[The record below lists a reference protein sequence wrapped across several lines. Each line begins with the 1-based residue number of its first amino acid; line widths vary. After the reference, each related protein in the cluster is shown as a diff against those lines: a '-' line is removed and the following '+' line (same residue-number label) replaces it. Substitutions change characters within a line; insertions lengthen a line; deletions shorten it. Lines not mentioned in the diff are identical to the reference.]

1 MTTAKILAELQS
13 LGRESYKKV
22 MLNHGVEEPIFGV
35 KIEELKKIVKREKPN
50 HALALELYATGNYDA
65 MYLAGL
71 LADDSQM
78 SQQDLQHWVENTK
91 GTAIAG
97 VIVPWVAAGSSH
109 GWEMGLRWIDS
120 DSPTIAGAGWATLAS
135 VLSVVP
141 NDRLDI
147 KKLRQLMKRVETTI
161 HKTPDFPRYQ
171 MNFFLIACGGYVP
184 ELTSLAK
191 ETGQKIGKVT
201 ANLGNNACSIPSIV
215 DYLTKM
221 EHRGTIGKKK
231 KTAKC

>member
-1 MTTAKILAELQS
+1 
-13 LGRESYKKV
+13 
-22 MLNHGVEEPIFGV
+22 
-35 KIEELKKIVKREKPN
+35 
-50 HALALELYATGNYDA
+50 
-65 MYLAGL
+65 
-71 LADDSQM
+71 M
-78 SQQDLQHWVENTK
+78 SQLELQHWVENTK

-120 DSPTIAGAGWATLAS
+120 DSSTIAGAGWATLAS

-141 NDRLDI
+141 NARLDM
-147 KKLRQLMKRVETTI
+147 KKLRQLMKRVETSI

-171 MNFFLIACGGYVP
+171 MNFFLIACGGFVP
-184 ELTSLAK
+184 ELTQFAK
-191 ETGQKIGKVT
+191 ELGASIGKVT

-221 EHRGTIGKKK
+221 ELRRNIGKKK
-231 KTAKC
+231 KSAKC

>member
-1 MTTAKILAELQS
+1 MTTSKILTELQS

-78 SQQDLQHWVENTK
+78 SQQELQHWVENTK

-109 GWEMGLRWIDS
+109 GWEMGLRWIES
-120 DSPTIAGAGWATLAS
+120 ASPTIAGAGCSPARSIRLATITLVNA
-135 VLSVVP
+135 
-141 NDRLDI
+141 I
-147 KKLRQLMKRVETTI
+147 
-161 HKTPDFPRYQ
+161 
-171 MNFFLIACGGYVP
+171 
-184 ELTSLAK
+184 
-191 ETGQKIGKVT
+191 T
-201 ANLGNNACSIPSIV
+201 APTERSIPPDRITKVAPAAATPRNALSTRRLRSTAQEAKFGNDSAPMRNATTSTVAVAVSGIERPDSRKVMPFPSRSIRP
-215 DYLTKM
+215 DT
-221 EHRGTIGKKK
+221 G
-231 KTAKC
+231 